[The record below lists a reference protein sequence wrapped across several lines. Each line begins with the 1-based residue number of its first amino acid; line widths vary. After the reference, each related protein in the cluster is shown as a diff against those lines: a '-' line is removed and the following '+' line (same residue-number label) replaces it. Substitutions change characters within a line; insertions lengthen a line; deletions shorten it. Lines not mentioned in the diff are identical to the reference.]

1 MADSPSVLLLD
12 DGELG
17 DVREILDELGVAYA
31 HLRGGAVPPRLAPPR
46 ALLVATAR
54 RAAAAEGWPARG
66 AGGPVKVG
74 VVGEDSNA
82 LRDALRRRGFDYLV
96 RPPVHRESLRLLLLR
111 TLYAGEE
118 RRRDPRVSVGIEVSL
133 RTGLRRRTA
142 TLIELSPSGARL
154 LASQPLVL
162 GSRLTLQLPGEA
174 PSEGSW
180 LRAKVVRVQEE
191 TRARG
196 EHVVAVIFEG
206 LGAAQRRALEALIER
221 CAAGPLAVDAAGPAV
236 ALGLA
241 STAGGGERRRQR
253 RAVFSGQVV
262 TLHDEAK
269 GVLLG
274 RDISPDGMRVEPQP
288 GLAPGE
294 ALQLA
299 ICAGAG
305 EPPIAVRARVVRND
319 GPSGVALRFEDLS
332 PGAARRIEELVA
344 RLPAVEPL
352 QEGECAA
359 LGSVV
364 SRVLGSEP
372 PEA

>member
-31 HLRGGAVPPRLAPPR
+31 HLRGGAVPPRLAAPS

-54 RAAAAEGWPARG
+54 RAAAAEGWAARD
-66 AGGPVKVG
+66 AGGPVKIG

-82 LRDALRRRGFDYLV
+82 LRESLRRRGFDYLV

-118 RRRDPRVSVGIEVSL
+118 RRRDARVSVGVEVSL

-142 TLIELSPSGARL
+142 TLIEISPRGARL
-154 LASQPLVL
+154 LAGQPLVA
-162 GSRLTLQLPGEA
+162 GSRLTLQLPAEAGEE
-174 PSEGSW
+174 SRW
-180 LRAKVVRVQEE
+180 LRAKVARVQEG
-191 TRARG
+191 TRARP
-196 EHVVAVIFEG
+196 EHVVAVLFEG
-206 LGAAQRRALEALIER
+206 LGAAQERALEALIAR
-221 CAAGPLAVDAAGPAV
+221 CAAGPLAVGASGPDT
-236 ALGLA
+236 ALGDA
-241 STAGGGERRRQR
+241 PGGGSGERRRQR
-253 RAVFSGQVV
+253 RAAFSGQVV

-274 RDISPDGMRVEPQP
+274 RDISPDGMRVETQP

-294 ALQLA
+294 SLQLA

-305 EPPIAVRARVVRND
+305 EPPIAVRARVLRND
-319 GPSGVALRFEDLS
+319 GPAGVALRFEDLS

-352 QEGECAA
+352 QSGECAA

-364 SRVLGSEP
+364 SRVLASEP
-372 PEA
+372 AES